1 VAGRF
6 EGAIPAEALPQQIHP
21 TKLMYLSKSDFKVA
35 RTCGTKL
42 YYRKLRYPS
51 KFDDDPY
58 LEFLADG
65 GYMVETIAKLLFPE
79 GKEIGFGSGDDAISL
94 TSEAMKQEDVTLF
107 EATFLFG
114 QLLARVDILEK
125 HGNHIR
131 LMEVKA
137 KSFRPQPDALSP
149 FRGKRGGISAKWQPY
164 LEDMAFQTYIVRSLY
179 PEAQVTPFLCLV
191 DKSKTCSAETSFDN
205 FQIEPRKR
213 QEGKQGFSRPKVVFT
228 GNAEALRNDPF
239 LTVVNVC
246 HEVEELLPVVRG
258 SGATFSASLA
268 GETPVRLSPMLG
280 VKCKKCEYRMDGGTK
295 SGFQECWGKLAEV
308 NPHLLDFYR
317 VDVLGKIGQ
326 VAADMIAQGRCS
338 VRDVN
343 LSDLRKKVGE
353 RQAIQFR
360 GTLSDAEFISAQL
373 PQILG
378 ACKYPLHFVDFEACR
393 TAVPYHAG
401 MHPYEQ
407 VAFQW
412 SCHTI
417 PTPGAEVVH
426 NEWINIEDSYPNFEF
441 ARSLKKIIDE
451 AGTVFVWSHFEK
463 TALQDV
469 RRQLAQYGQTDYDLA
484 TWLDSIASDRGPL
497 VDLCELA
504 KEHYF
509 HPRMAGSLSIK
520 YVLPAVWFENAR
532 IRNHPWFSQ
541 YVREKGG
548 QSLTPYEAL
557 GPLPFADDEIED
569 EDQVVREGTGAIR
582 TYQEMM
588 YGLRKSDLTFRNT
601 YKQLLLNYCK
611 LDTAAMVMIWM
622 HWTGYRE

>member
-1 VAGRF
+1 M
-6 EGAIPAEALPQQIHP
+6 H
-21 TKLMYLSKSDFKVA
+21 LSKSDFKVA

-79 GKEIGFGSGDDAISL
+79 GKEIAFDSGDDAVAL
-94 TSEAMKQEDVTLF
+94 TNEALKQENVTLF

-125 HGNHIR
+125 RGNRFR
-131 LMEVKA
+131 LIEVKA
-137 KSFRPQPDALSP
+137 KGFKPQSDGLSP
-149 FRGKRGGISAKWQPY
+149 FRGKRGDISSKWQPY
-164 LEDMAFQTYIVRSLY
+164 LEDVAFQTHIVRSLY
-179 PEAQVTPFLCLV
+179 PKAQVTPFLCLV
-191 DKSKTCSAETSFDN
+191 DKSKTCSTETSFDK
-205 FQIEPRKR
+205 FQVVPRKK
-213 QEGKQGFSRPKVVFT
+213 QEGKKVFSRPEVVFT
-228 GNAEALRNDPF
+228 SSVEALRNNPF
-239 LTVVNVC
+239 VTIVDVSE
-246 HEVEELLPVVRG
+246 EVEELLPIVRQ
-258 SGATFSASLA
+258 SAATFSATLA
-268 GETPVRLSPMLG
+268 GEAPVRFPPALG

-295 SGFQECWGKLAEV
+295 SGFQECWGTLADAS
-308 NPHLLDFYR
+308 PHLLDFYR
-317 VDVLGKIGQ
+317 VDVLGKKGQ

-343 LSDLRKKVGE
+343 PSDLREKVGE
-353 RQAIQFR
+353 RQAIQLQ
-360 GTLSDAEFISAQL
+360 GTLNDAEFISAQL
-373 PQILG
+373 PKILG
-378 ACKYPLHFVDFEACR
+378 ARKYPLHFVDFEACR

-426 NEWINIEDSYPNFEF
+426 NEWINIEESYPNFEF
-441 ARSLKKIIDE
+441 ARSLKKVINGS
-451 AGTVFVWSHFEK
+451 GTVFVWSHFEK
-463 TALQDV
+463 TALKDV
-469 RRQLAQYGQTDYDLA
+469 RRQLVQYGQTDHDLA
-484 TWLDSIASDRGPL
+484 TWLDNITSDHGPL
-497 VDLCELA
+497 VDLYELA

-520 YVLPAVWFENAR
+520 YVLPAVWFESER

-541 YVREKGG
+541 YVREKDGR
-548 QSLTPYEAL
+548 LLEPYESL
-557 GPLPFADDEIED
+557 DPLPFGDDAIED
-569 EDQVVREGTGAIR
+569 EGEAVREGTGAIR

-588 YGLRKSDLTFRNT
+588 YGLHKSDPAYRNN
-601 YKQLLLNYCK
+601 YRQLLLNYCK

-622 HWTGYRE
+622 HWTAGKEAA